1 MKNIVKLIASILS
14 MTILITSLTGCTPLL
29 YSSCIPTGGGSVSA
43 TNGPYEKGVL
53 VDVTAT
59 PNSGYRFDHWGGG
72 ASGKSPTIHLT
83 MNSNKKLIAYFTKIY
98 TLSVSCSP
106 TVGGSVSPNNGVY
119 DEKSHITLV
128 ASPNQSYQFSS
139 WSGDVSGSL
148 DHLILTMNSDK
159 KITAIFV
166 KSNIP

>member
-1 MKNIVKLIASILS
+1 MKRFVKLIVSILL
-14 MTILITSLTGCTPLL
+14 MTMLIASLTGCTPLL
-29 YSSCIPTGGGSVSA
+29 YSSCIPTEAGSVSA
-43 TNGPYEKGVL
+43 ANGPYEKGVL

-59 PNSGYRFDHWGGG
+59 PNSGYRFDHWGGA
-72 ASGKSPTIHLT
+72 ASGKSQTIHLT
-83 MNSNKKLIAYFTKIY
+83 MDSSKKLVAYFTKIY

-106 TVGGSVSPNNGVY
+106 TVGGSVSPDNGIY

-128 ASPNQSYQFSS
+128 ASPNQYYQFSS
-139 WSGDVSGSL
+139 WSGDISGSL
-148 DHLILTMNSDK
+148 DHITLTMNSDK